1 MEHGGTHCFI
11 SPSFHFSVVC
21 SWLHNIAY
29 VSNIQLVTT
38 NRFCCLSC
46 RSSRCL
52 PVLSPPSTPA
62 GCGGASPPLHSS
74 GKLESPVSGHTGGYL
89 SSLVHRGIDE
99 WYRIQVRDVAWN
111 AGSQNN
117 HDHISTDR
125 FHFILN
131 LKCLHISTF
140 IQLFSTVERFYTIS
154 TLVQDIHH
162 ESISY

>member
-99 WYRIQVRDVAWN
+99 WTQLDAIRASKSGMWLEMLDLKTITITSLPID
-111 AGSQNN
+111 
-117 HDHISTDR
+117 
-125 FHFILN
+125 FILFSIWSVFTSQHSYN
-131 LKCLHISTF
+131 YFPPLNDF
-140 IQLFSTVERFYTIS
+140 IPSQ
-154 TLVQDIHH
+154 H
-162 ESISY
+162 